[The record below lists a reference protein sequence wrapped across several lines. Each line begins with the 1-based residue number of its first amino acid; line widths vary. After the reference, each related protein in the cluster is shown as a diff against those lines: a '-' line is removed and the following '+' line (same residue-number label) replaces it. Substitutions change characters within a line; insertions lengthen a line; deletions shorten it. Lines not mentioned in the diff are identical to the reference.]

1 MAHSVTTGNQKSL
14 GHVSCTS
21 TRGTLDLEG
30 FPPPLFY
37 GGILFFNQTSNNL
50 GDTLEVK
57 VPWARNQ
64 LRFLL
69 C

>member
-1 MAHSVTTGNQKSL
+1 MAHSVTTGNQKSQ

-21 TRGTLDLEG
+21 TRATLDLEG
-30 FPPPLFY
+30 FASPPVLW
-37 GGILFFNQTSNNL
+37 GILFFS
-50 GDTLEVK
+50 DTLEVK